1 MDILI
6 TNNIVKNSLKPSLE
20 VPKSRSPKVPK
31 SQSQKK
37 EKKMEQQFEE
47 EIERTVAV
55 LKAGKTILYP
65 TDTIWGVGCDATN
78 SRACDR
84 VYEVKQRPASKSL
97 IILVDSAERLK
108 DYVVDVPPIAYDL
121 IAHSTN
127 PLSVVYA
134 QSKNLAKNISS
145 DHSVC
150 IRVVNNDFCKEVIR
164 RLGKPITST
173 SANLSGQPT
182 AMTFGDISEEIKNA
196 VDYVVQLYHD
206 SFAKPKCSTIIKL
219 NQDNT
224 FEILRQ

>member
-1 MDILI
+1 MKDFLSAGQSK
-6 TNNIVKNSLKPSLE
+6 KNE
-20 VPKSRSPKVPK
+20 T
-31 SQSQKK
+31 
-37 EKKMEQQFEE
+37 MEIQFEE
-47 EIERTVAV
+47 EVERTVAV

-84 VYEVKQRPASKSL
+84 VYEVKKRPASKSL
-97 IILVDSAERLK
+97 IVLVDTAERLK
-108 DYVVDVPPIAYDL
+108 DYVVNVPAIAYDL

-134 QSKNLAKNISS
+134 QSKNLARNISS
-145 DHSVC
+145 DRSVC
-150 IRVVNNDFCKEVIR
+150 IRVVDNDFCKEVIR

-182 AMTFGDISEEIKNA
+182 AMTFGDISEEIKNS

-219 NQDNT
+219 NEDNT

>member
-1 MDILI
+1 M
-6 TNNIVKNSLKPSLE
+6 N
-20 VPKSRSPKVPK
+20 KS
-31 SQSQKK
+31 
-37 EKKMEQQFEE
+37 FEE
-47 EIERTVAV
+47 EVERTVAV

-121 IAHSTN
+121 IAHATN

-134 QSKNLAKNISS
+134 QSKNLARNISA

-150 IRVVNNDFCKEVIR
+150 IRVVDNEFCKEVIR

-173 SANLSGQPT
+173 SANLSGQPS
-182 AMTFGDISEEIKNA
+182 AMTFADISEEIKNS

-219 NQDNT
+219 NEDNT

>member
-1 MDILI
+1 MNQTIADN
-6 TNNIVKNSLKPSLE
+6 T
-20 VPKSRSPKVPK
+20 
-31 SQSQKK
+31 
-37 EKKMEQQFEE
+37 FEE
-47 EIERTVAV
+47 EVQRTVAV

-84 VYEVKQRPASKSL
+84 VFEVKQRPASKSL

-121 IAHSTN
+121 IAHTTN
-127 PLSVVYA
+127 PLSIVFS

-145 DHSVC
+145 DKSVC
-150 IRVVNNDFCKEVIR
+150 IRVVDNDFCKEVIR

-182 AMTFGDISEEIKNA
+182 AMTYNDISDEIKKA
-196 VDYVVQLYHD
+196 VDYEVQLYHD
-206 SFAKPKCSTIIKL
+206 SFCKPKSSTIIKL
-219 NQDNT
+219 NEDNT